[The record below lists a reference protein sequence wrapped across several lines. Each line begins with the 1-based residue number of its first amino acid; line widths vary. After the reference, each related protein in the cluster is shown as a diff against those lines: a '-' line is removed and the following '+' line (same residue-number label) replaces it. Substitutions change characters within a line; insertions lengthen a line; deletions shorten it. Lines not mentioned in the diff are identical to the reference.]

1 MTRFTADQVQ
11 LLIECFD
18 NPNRM
23 SDGAV
28 KKQFEKRFIDDFDLI
43 LKERCVF
50 SHISAHF
57 GLISDRFG

>member
-11 LLIECFD
+11 LLVECFD
-18 NPNRM
+18 NENRM
-23 SDGAV
+23 SDTAV
-28 KKQFEKRFIDDFDLI
+28 KKAFEKRFIDDFDLI

-50 SHISAHF
+50 LIFRHIF